1 MSNTVYTFCRTN
13 TNSNG
18 TSKPTKSYLATQDK
32 QPSVD
37 ATFQWKS
44 PTEDITVREDKTVTG
59 SGTVTEAGY
68 SFRSTPV
75 ESQTKTLEF
84 TESEFPTLSKGPAT
98 APTKAASSCW
108 SNPEKREIIKDPFT
122 SAPVVPRQDLPPLF
136 AKVKK
141 TAKVQ
146 FVDEDDS
153 DYYNLE
159 YEDIPD
165 YNYDEVYPDNSEW

>member
-18 TSKPTKSYLATQDK
+18 TSKPIKSYLATQDK

-44 PTEDITVREDKTVTG
+44 RTEDITVREDRTVTG

-84 TESEFPTLSKGPAT
+84 TESEFPALSKGPTT
-98 APTKAASSCW
+98 APTKAAAASCW
-108 SNPEKREIIKDPFT
+108 SNLEKREIIKDPFT

-153 DYYNLE
+153 DYDE
-159 YEDIPD
+159 QYEDTPD
-165 YNYDEVYPDNSEW
+165 YDEVYPDNSEW